1 MILCVPSLSPAL
13 ASPIFQYK
21 HRFHHVKA
29 TVGRR
34 KIEKMEPAEA
44 LSSDTTVMEP
54 CPKPD
59 IPNLKELLN
68 EENFYLTTEEGDQG
82 RLPVVIL
89 SMKENKHSK
98 SPAVIFLHCTNT
110 CKEWLRPL
118 LEVGI
123 GIQFHSIPGFCS
135 FASCGYVVIHS
146 AF

>member
-1 MILCVPSLSPAL
+1 MILRVPSLSPAI
-13 ASPIFQYK
+13 ASPIFHYK

-29 TVGRR
+29 KVGRR

-44 LSSDTTVMEP
+44 LSSDTTGTAPVKPSEVMEP

-68 EENFYLTTEEGDQG
+68 EENFYLTTQEGDQG

-98 SPAVIFLHCTNT
+98 RPAVVFLHCTNT

-118 LEVGI
+118 FEVGI
-123 GIQFHSIPGFCS
+123 GIQFHSR
-135 FASCGYVVIHS
+135 ALLHVDML
-146 AF
+146 